1 MKKLAVVLVSLMVVA
16 CNTTTP
22 KTNTSA
28 TDNKKEVTEA
38 KKTGPDESGAGGVAN
53 NDVTPQS
60 IYFDSDKAVIAP
72 QYKSVIQKEAEAIKG
87 HKSQVVTVEGNC
99 DERGSDEYNLA
110 LGQRRADAVKKLL
123 VASGVHAHQVK
134 TASLGKEKPKAT
146 CHDESCWKE
155 NRRVDF
161 VQG

>member
-1 MKKLAVVLVSLMVVA
+1 MKKAVFVLVSLMIAA
-16 CNTTTP
+16 CNSTP
-22 KTNTSA
+22 KNNAPAAQADTKQNAQASASAAGKAEASNDAQADVVFFATNDA
-28 TDNKKEVTEA
+28 TVS
-38 KKTGPDESGAGGVAN
+38 PS
-53 NDVTPQS
+53 
-60 IYFDSDKAVIAP
+60 YR
-72 QYKSVIQKEAEAIKG
+72 SVIQHEAESIKG
-87 HKSQVVTVEGNC
+87 QKHKLVLEGNC

-123 VASGVHAHQVK
+123 VAAGVHASQVK
-134 TASLGKEKPKAT
+134 ASSLGKEKPKAT